1 MRKNSL
7 KNYQTSLPVFHYKI
21 PNATISKYFRRAQIR
36 YKYHKDGKKRS

>member
-7 KNYQTSLPVFHYKI
+7 KGYQTPLPVLHYKI
-21 PNATISKYFRRAQIR
+21 ANAAISKYFRHAQIR